1 MRRASINAPVK
12 IEQEI
17 DGLLLLS
24 GDERIERAKIRDRSD
39 QRYVSSEAILYFM
52 RRTRLDNSERNFETL
67 YRVLISRIRTT
78 LPGRGRE
85 AGTLD
90 AAAERAASN
99 VESRF
104 IDVLVADRLAYDNR
118 LDFFEVHFNEALL
131 GLRQTALKKM
141 FKEKSR
147 EAPAA
152 EDVEVSG
159 GFQRS
164 GKPYSPTDPQK
175 YSDPLYRIRLL
186 EAISA
191 LPSDQRQ
198 VMFLDIKGFQ
208 YTSKDPTAS
217 TIGSLVGCSEQTARN
232 RRDRAHKALRIA
244 LEGDDE

>member
-1 MRRASINAPVK
+1 
-12 IEQEI
+12 
-17 DGLLLLS
+17 
-24 GDERIERAKIRDRSD
+24 
-39 QRYVSSEAILYFM
+39 
-52 RRTRLDNSERNFETL
+52 
-67 YRVLISRIRTT
+67 
-78 LPGRGRE
+78 
-85 AGTLD
+85 
-90 AAAERAASN
+90 
-99 VESRF
+99 
-104 IDVLVADRLAYDNR
+104 
-118 LDFFEVHFNEALL
+118 
-131 GLRQTALKKM
+131 M

-175 YSDPLYRIRLL
+175 YSDSLYRIRLL

>member
-1 MRRASINAPVK
+1 
-12 IEQEI
+12 
-17 DGLLLLS
+17 
-24 GDERIERAKIRDRSD
+24 
-39 QRYVSSEAILYFM
+39 
-52 RRTRLDNSERNFETL
+52 
-67 YRVLISRIRTT
+67 
-78 LPGRGRE
+78 
-85 AGTLD
+85 
-90 AAAERAASN
+90 
-99 VESRF
+99 
-104 IDVLVADRLAYDNR
+104 
-118 LDFFEVHFNEALL
+118 
-131 GLRQTALKKM
+131 M

>member
-90 AAAERAASN
+90 AAA
-99 VESRF
+99 
-104 IDVLVADRLAYDNR
+104 
-118 LDFFEVHFNEALL
+118 
-131 GLRQTALKKM
+131 
-141 FKEKSR
+141 
-147 EAPAA
+147 
-152 EDVEVSG
+152 
-159 GFQRS
+159 
-164 GKPYSPTDPQK
+164 
-175 YSDPLYRIRLL
+175 
-186 EAISA
+186 
-191 LPSDQRQ
+191 
-198 VMFLDIKGFQ
+198 
-208 YTSKDPTAS
+208 
-217 TIGSLVGCSEQTARN
+217 
-232 RRDRAHKALRIA
+232 
-244 LEGDDE
+244 